1 MSKGVVGISIP
12 CTKGYSYRG
21 TRPRPVKE
29 HFNYLLYKQFFGTSR
44 NTVLTPFIFSTHTN
58 TDKLYQ
64 YLWHFM
70 CLICEPCWHQVN
82 ADRQLK
88 NQMFLVPR
96 TPTRSI
102 FAAWKPLLMSRRSW
116 VAVMNFKTQ
125 ILRLKPEVQIL
136 GSSKTIFVIHKYKFF
151 VWNHVFFVRK
161 KQNFTQTFER

>member
-1 MSKGVVGISIP
+1 MRPRQPCHTCNNNELKYYWHVPTNAYQQGVQGIYQGQGITKEDKKDFFSMSSQENQAKLVKGQLEISIP

-102 FAAWKPLLMSRRSW
+102 FAA
-116 VAVMNFKTQ
+116 
-125 ILRLKPEVQIL
+125 
-136 GSSKTIFVIHKYKFF
+136 
-151 VWNHVFFVRK
+151 
-161 KQNFTQTFER
+161 

>member
-82 ADRQLK
+82 ADRQLIK
-88 NQMFLVPR
+88 EPDVLGTTDANRKYFCSMKATAHVKTFLSCGHKLQNANSQVE
-96 TPTRSI
+96 TR
-102 FAAWKPLLMSRRSW
+102 
-116 VAVMNFKTQ
+116 
-125 ILRLKPEVQIL
+125 
-136 GSSKTIFVIHKYKFF
+136 GSNSGFF
-151 VWNHVFFVRK
+151 EDDIRH
-161 KQNFTQTFER
+161 T